1 MAKSV
6 LVTGGAGFIG
16 SHIVEDLLARGLEV
30 AVLDNL
36 ATGKRENVPKGVP
49 FFRVDL
55 RDKEG
60 VERAFR
66 EFRPTHV
73 SHQAAQA
80 SVKVSVEDPVL
91 DFEVNLLGGLNLLE
105 ACRQYGVEKLVF
117 ASTGGAIYGEVP
129 EGERAEETWPPR
141 PKSPYA
147 ASKAAFE
154 HYLSVYGQSYGLK
167 WVSLRYG
174 NVYGPRQDPHG
185 EAGVVAIFAERESN
199 AAYFLQEQDM
209 TRYDAVNFIAHG
221 VAKDPAY
228 GEHRPVKGANEDE
241 AQAQPGQAPEAE
253 QKDSALAKYCV
264 DLNVKANKGDVDPL
278 IGREAEVERCIQV
291 LCRRRKNNPLLVGDP
306 GVGKTAIA
314 EGLALAICA
323 ASSRA
328 SVSGSAETL
337 VTIPKTCASLPS
349 NIRAE

>member
-1 MAKSV
+1 MRV

-49 FFRVDL
+49 FFQVDL
-55 RDKEG
+55 RDKEE

-185 EAGVVAIFAERESN
+185 EAGVVAIFCGRLAAGERATINGTGEQTRDYVYVGDVARAN
-199 AAYFLQEQDM
+199 VLALENELPPGAYNIGTGVETSVNELYERLRRLSGRDDLDPEHGPAKPGEQQ
-209 TRYDAVNFIAHG
+209 R
-221 VAKDPAY
+221 
-228 GEHRPVKGANEDE
+228 
-241 AQAQPGQAPEAE
+241 
-253 QKDSALAKYCV
+253 SCV
-264 DLNVKANKGDVDPL
+264 DPSLA
-278 IGREAEVERCIQV
+278 GRVMGWRPEV
-291 LCRRRKNNPLLVGDP
+291 
-306 GVGKTAIA
+306 
-314 EGLALAICA
+314 GLDAGLK
-323 ASSRA
+323 
-328 SVSGSAETL
+328 ETL
-337 VTIPKTCASLPS
+337 RFFGAL
-349 NIRAE
+349 

>member
-1 MAKSV
+1 MRV

-105 ACRQYGVEKLVF
+105 ACRQYGIDLAPPPQEPLRREQ
-117 ASTGGAIYGEVP
+117 GG
-129 EGERAEETWPPR
+129 
-141 PKSPYA
+141 
-147 ASKAAFE
+147 
-154 HYLSVYGQSYGLK
+154 L
-167 WVSLRYG
+167 
-174 NVYGPRQDPHG
+174 
-185 EAGVVAIFAERESN
+185 
-199 AAYFLQEQDM
+199 
-209 TRYDAVNFIAHG
+209 
-221 VAKDPAY
+221 
-228 GEHRPVKGANEDE
+228 
-241 AQAQPGQAPEAE
+241 
-253 QKDSALAKYCV
+253 
-264 DLNVKANKGDVDPL
+264 
-278 IGREAEVERCIQV
+278 
-291 LCRRRKNNPLLVGDP
+291 
-306 GVGKTAIA
+306 
-314 EGLALAICA
+314 
-323 ASSRA
+323 
-328 SVSGSAETL
+328 
-337 VTIPKTCASLPS
+337 
-349 NIRAE
+349 